1 MLKGE
6 PPAHFSKVLL
16 PPSPD
21 PISVEIKSKRASPP
35 TRTGARLLIGREPA
49 SPVKRIPIGPFSGLP
64 SEWLLWA
71 NNFLQIVNLLD
82 WCCRGPLGPL
92 GPLAQRSSN
101 SLYLSG
107 LTARTQFVQHDGQDD
122 DRSLDDQLPIKGDVH
137 QSKSIIKDGDDQS
150 PDQRPKDSSN
160 SADETGATQDHRR
173 DSIQL
178 ISNAQ
183 LALSA
188 VQTAGAHDAI
198 EAGQKPAHSIGEN
211 QYKRYGDTG
220 QSSCLRITTDSI
232 DMHT

>member
-1 MLKGE
+1 MAMLKGE
-6 PPAHFSKVLL
+6 PPAHFTKVLL

-92 GPLAQRSSN
+92 AQRSSN

-137 QSKSIIKDGDDQS
+137 QSKSIIKDGDDHS
-150 PDQRPKDSSN
+150 PDR
-160 SADETGATQDHRR
+160 
-173 DSIQL
+173 IQL
-178 ISNAQ
+178 VAYAQ

-188 VQTAGAHDAI
+188 VETAGAHDAG
-198 EAGQKPAHSIGEN
+198 ESGQKSAHSIGED
-211 QYKRYGDTG
+211 QYKRYGYTG
-220 QSSCLRITTDSI
+220 
-232 DMHT
+232 